1 MIAVLGPALPAAAL
15 ARPLPEASV
24 VASLPAAS
32 ASPATPVP
40 EGQVANGSSGTG
52 AQAGLALVS
61 QTSWVR
67 PGQMFDLNLSIGSTV
82 ARSQL
87 GIALSVYAPPDGQS
101 SFDQTLQGNTS
112 SESLVSDT
120 QTVPLQ
126 SLSTNSSGD
135 VVVRAA
141 ISAGNYSAPPATF
154 DLDLQCAPE
163 NCNGVYPL
171 RVQLMDTATGSVVSD
186 LVTYILFIESSITS
200 RLRVALVVPLG
211 SEPSE
216 PGDTG
221 VPGPPKGS
229 ALSDLETSVTELQ
242 NSSAAVTAYPQP
254 ETVQGAGDGSAEA
267 RSVEEGIV
275 TLSDEAAVQVL
286 PSTYVWVDPKTL
298 VDAGLSG
305 EIVSQLRRGAQVMAA
320 ARVQTSGNTTLVEG
334 GLDDQ
339 TLQALSD
346 TGTEQVV
353 VPSADV
359 APVTGRFAGPSVQTF
374 TLRLSKGR
382 TMDAVQTDPDLESE
396 LTSGQ
401 DGNAAVLGAHQLLA
415 DLALVAFEEPEA
427 GWTRG
432 VVLAPPLGWSPSPG
446 FLPALLTGLAG
457 IPVLDPVTLSSFF
470 AQVSRGD
477 DGGISDNGNGWP
489 STRRLVNT
497 PGPAQA
503 FPAAAVSDA
512 LSRLSGLESVVDAGE
527 NLTALGDLRLSA
539 ESVLLST
546 QQQTALLSALDA
558 VVAKRAEVVSLTA
571 VHTFRLT
578 SRTAT
583 IPITLV
589 RQVPYP
595 VTVVLDLSSDKL
607 AFLHGTNPQKVTLT
621 QHIQT
626 VDVDVF
632 ARTSGDF
639 PVVVSLKS
647 PTGGLVIA
655 SAQFTV
661 RSLSTSLVAI
671 LLTVVAAAVLLVWW
685 ARTLMAGR
693 RGRRARGNH
702 GAHSASRREEPTPAG
717 AEAGAPGSP
726 P

>member
-1 MIAVLGPALPAAAL
+1 
-15 ARPLPEASV
+15 
-24 VASLPAAS
+24 
-32 ASPATPVP
+32 
-40 EGQVANGSSGTG
+40 
-52 AQAGLALVS
+52 
-61 QTSWVR
+61 
-67 PGQMFDLNLSIGSTV
+67 MFDLSLGIGSTV

-87 GIALSVYAPPDGQS
+87 GIALTVYAPPGGQS
-101 SFDQTLQGNTS
+101 AFDQTLQGNTS

-126 SLSTNSSGD
+126 SLPTARSGD
-135 VVVRAA
+135 VTVQAA

-186 LVTYILFIESSITS
+186 LVTYILFIESSISS
-200 RLRVALVVPLG
+200 RLRVGLVVPLG
-211 SEPSE
+211 SAPSVR
-216 PGDTG
+216 GDTG
-221 VPGPPKGS
+221 VAAPPTGS
-229 ALSDLETSVTELQ
+229 ALSDLTTSVAELE
-242 NSSAAVTAYPQP
+242 NSPAPVTAYPQP
-254 ETVQGAGDGSAEA
+254 QTVQGALDGPPDA
-267 RSVEEGIV
+267 RSVAQGIV

-286 PSTYVWVDPKTL
+286 PSTYVWVDPETL

-305 EIVSQLRRGAQVMAA
+305 EIVSQLQRGAQEMAA
-320 ARVQTSGNTTLVEG
+320 ARVQTSGNTTVVEG
-334 GLDDQ
+334 GLDEQ

-346 TGTEQVV
+346 TGTEQVI

-374 TLRLSKGR
+374 ALKLSKGR

-396 LTSGQ
+396 LASGQ
-401 DGNAAVLGAHQLLA
+401 GTTAVLGAHQLLA

-432 VVLAPPLGWSPSPG
+432 VVLTPPLGWSPSPG
-446 FLPALLTGLAG
+446 FLSALLGGLAG
-457 IPVLDPVTLSSFF
+457 IPVLEPVTLSSFF
-470 AQVSRGD
+470 AQVDRGD
-477 DGGISDNGNGWP
+477 DGGNTNNGNGWP
-489 STRRLVNT
+489 STRQLVKT
-497 PGPAQA
+497 TGSTQT
-503 FPAAAVSDA
+503 FPAAAVNDA
-512 LSRLSGLESVVDAGE
+512 LSRLKGLETVLDAGE
-527 NLTALGDLRLSA
+527 NLTPLGDMLLSA

-546 QQQTALLSALDA
+546 QQQRSAISALDRVIA
-558 VVAKRAEVVSLTA
+558 QRADVVSLTA
-571 VHTFRLT
+571 DHTIRLT
-578 SRTAT
+578 SQTAT

-595 VTVVLDLSSDKL
+595 VTVVVDLSSDKL
-607 AFLHGTNPQKVTLT
+607 AFLHGTNPQTVKLT

-626 VDVDVF
+626 VDIDVF

-639 PVVVSLKS
+639 PVVVSLRS
-647 PTGGLVIA
+647 PEGGLLIA
-655 SAQFTV
+655 SAKFTV
-661 RSLSTSLVAI
+661 RSLSTSVVAI
-671 LLTVVAAAVLLVWW
+671 VLTAVAAAVLLVWW
-685 ARTLMAGR
+685 ARTLVAGK
-693 RGRRARGNH
+693 RGRRARRNH